1 MFLKMIK
8 FNKRYLTLIFLLFF
22 LMLLRTDYRLI
33 DKPVCCGDDHDYYSH
48 SETLVVDFDLDYSNQ
63 LKGFETKRYNNLGKI
78 APKGFI
84 GTGVLSAPFLFLGNI
99 IDNMLF
105 SIANVNPNKFF
116 NYKILLYSLSSVF
129 YFFVSIFLIQ
139 KTLFNLKIASNINH
153 LLLIFLGS
161 GLPYF
166 AFERYSM
173 THIYEVF
180 TISLIFYLSSK
191 FYSYEEENKNL
202 YAFLIPFIT
211 ILSLL
216 VRWTNYYVLFLP
228 IIFKLLFIKKLNK
241 SASLMRTFSAY
252 ISIVFSFLGFLFIN
266 YLIYGFVGLN
276 PNKIY
281 GNAGSKLDYFLNSTK
296 DLSLFLKQ
304 NFLYFSKILFSEEFG
319 ILWFSPII
327 FLGGIFTLVLF
338 FKRDEPLLLRILLF
352 LSFSQIFATVL
363 VWTSTASSYGYRY
376 LYSLIPLSI
385 FIYYSFENN
394 KFKKIAFYYLLSFS
408 IIGLAGFIFFETTEL
423 TSLREEVNSFNE
435 LVPYTQPK
443 YLSGILK
450 STFNFES
457 YLKIFSTSFLGAI
470 TFKILLLFIG
480 VEKFVY
486 YLLKAG
492 LPSGNNDFQTLLTE
506 LSNISIDKFIFVVLF
521 MYYFSRKIILV
532 SQKDIQK

>member
-1 MFLKMIK
+1 
-8 FNKRYLTLIFLLFF
+8 
-22 LMLLRTDYRLI
+22 
-33 DKPVCCGDDHDYYSH
+33 
-48 SETLVVDFDLDYSNQ
+48 
-63 LKGFETKRYNNLGKI
+63 
-78 APKGFI
+78 
-84 GTGVLSAPFLFLGNI
+84 
-99 IDNMLF
+99 MLF
-105 SIANVNPNKFF
+105 SIANVDPNKLF

-139 KTLFNLKIASNINH
+139 KTLLNLKIASNINH

-191 FYSYEEENKNL
+191 FYSYEDENKNL
-202 YAFLIPFIT
+202 YAFLIPFVT

-241 SASLMRTFSAY
+241 SASLLRTFSAY

-266 YLIYGFVGLN
+266 YLVYGFVGLN
-276 PNKIY
+276 LNKVY

-338 FKRDEPLLLRILLF
+338 LKETNHCCLEFYFFI
-352 LSFSQIFATVL
+352 IFTNICNCFGLDV
-363 VWTSTASSYGYRY
+363 
-376 LYSLIPLSI
+376 YSIVIWL
-385 FIYYSFENN
+385 
-394 KFKKIAFYYLLSFS
+394 
-408 IIGLAGFIFFETTEL
+408 
-423 TSLREEVNSFNE
+423 
-435 LVPYTQPK
+435 
-443 YLSGILK
+443 
-450 STFNFES
+450 
-457 YLKIFSTSFLGAI
+457 
-470 TFKILLLFIG
+470 
-480 VEKFVY
+480 
-486 YLLKAG
+486 
-492 LPSGNNDFQTLLTE
+492 
-506 LSNISIDKFIFVVLF
+506 
-521 MYYFSRKIILV
+521 
-532 SQKDIQK
+532 